1 MTIQDIVQTTGA
13 LSGLLCLTLVLLTT
27 KKSLKHSIFCGKEA

>member
-27 KKSLKHSIFCGKEA
+27 KKA